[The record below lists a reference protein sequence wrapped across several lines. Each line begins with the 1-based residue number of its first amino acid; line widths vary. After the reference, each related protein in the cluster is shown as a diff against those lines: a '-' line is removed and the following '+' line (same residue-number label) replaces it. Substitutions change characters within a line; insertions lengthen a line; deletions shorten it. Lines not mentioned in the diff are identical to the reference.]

1 MKHTLSKD
9 HKKEIQKEK
18 NRVAAQLS
26 RDRQKKYVEDLEVK
40 IIEM

>member
-9 HKKEIQKEK
+9 QKKEIQKEK

-26 RDRQKKYVEDLEVK
+26 RDRQKKYIEDLEVK